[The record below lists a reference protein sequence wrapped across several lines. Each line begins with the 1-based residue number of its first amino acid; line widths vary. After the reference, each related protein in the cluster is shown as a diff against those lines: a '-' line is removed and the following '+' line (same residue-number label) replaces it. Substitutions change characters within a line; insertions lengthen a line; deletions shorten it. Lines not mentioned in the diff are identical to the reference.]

1 VQAVTSACTP
11 IRLMAAREPQGVTLT
26 REQFEARLRQ
36 AAPGDRI
43 SYHLGY
49 LAIDRV
55 RSSSRLSEPARRE
68 LITVANTALALAKR
82 GDIHLVQQRV
92 EPAIFRYFAV
102 KSHANRGLGTP
113 A

>member
-1 VQAVTSACTP
+1 
-11 IRLMAAREPQGVTLT
+11 M
-26 REQFEARLRQ
+26 
-36 AAPGDRI
+36 

-55 RSSSRLSEPARRE
+55 RGSSQLSEPARRE
-68 LITVANTALALAKR
+68 LITVANLALALAKR
-82 GDIHLVQQRV
+82 GDIHLVQQRI

-102 KSHANRGLGTP
+102 KAHADRGLGTL